1 LDMMK
6 QTSTAA
12 FFILLLLGV
21 ISEGL
26 SQDRSRI
33 DEQMNERV
41 GHGLRPVNG
50 SKETG
55 TFSIPPGISLEK
67 ALSEQDAVAVA
78 LWNNTGLEA
87 TLAELGLARA
97 DLIEAGQLV
106 NPDLQMLF
114 GIDPKPFELLLNVPI
129 QALWQRPKR
138 VAAAKLDLERV
149 SESLVQNGIDLV
161 RDVRIAH
168 AELTLAEKQ
177 AEILFEAARL
187 REKIADLTDLRL
199 KHGDIDALQSRLAR
213 MEALTSKDT
222 AARAQHQVGITQ
234 ERLRILLSLPQGEYP
249 DFRTEPSQLLLEPPP
264 GEEELITAAI
274 LSRPDLGAAEMAV
287 EAAGK
292 RAGWERSRIFAYIA
306 PQLSTKGVGT
316 SGIKSGPGVKAEIP
330 LFNRNQGKISRA
342 EAEME
347 QAALRYLALVDQ
359 MEFEVCNAR
368 RQLIQAQE
376 TLDRIRKN
384 LLPTIEETVSLAEK
398 AYANGDISYLD
409 FQLATVPVFD
419 VRLSETNAEA
429 ALRQALAELER
440 AVGRRL

>member
-1 LDMMK
+1 MIK

-12 FFILLLLGV
+12 FFVLLLFGV
-21 ISEGL
+21 VSEGL

-41 GHGLRPVNG
+41 GHGLRPVND

-55 TFSIPPGISLEK
+55 TFSLPPGISLEK

-161 RDVRIAH
+161 RDVKIAH

-177 AEILFEAARL
+177 AGILFEA
-187 REKIADLTDLRL
+187 
-199 KHGDIDALQSRLAR
+199 ALQSRLAR
-213 MEALTSKDT
+213 MEALTSKDA

-234 ERLRILLSLPQGEYP
+234 GRLRVLLSLPQGEYP

-264 GEEELITAAI
+264 GEKELITAAI

-306 PQLSTKGVGT
+306 PQLRTKGGGT

-376 TLDRIRKN
+376 TLDRIRES